1 MKTPKITSFSIFSV
15 FNFSFQ
21 LNLKSGR
28 DWDRTIIHN
37 DNLKRTR
44 TKFFDPSPL
53 FDKNHRTNF
62 EPESKNEKNW
72 VIELTLKNWFLAS
85 SFMKTSSFLNL
96 KKKKPSISWSFDS
109 ENFQKSRIWGFFISE
124 ILKAQNWRLLTKSEN
139 HTTLL
144 PTNLI
149 SLAIQSPQ

>member
-1 MKTPKITSFSIFSV
+1 
-15 FNFSFQ
+15 
-21 LNLKSGR
+21 
-28 DWDRTIIHN
+28 
-37 DNLKRTR
+37 
-44 TKFFDPSPL
+44 L